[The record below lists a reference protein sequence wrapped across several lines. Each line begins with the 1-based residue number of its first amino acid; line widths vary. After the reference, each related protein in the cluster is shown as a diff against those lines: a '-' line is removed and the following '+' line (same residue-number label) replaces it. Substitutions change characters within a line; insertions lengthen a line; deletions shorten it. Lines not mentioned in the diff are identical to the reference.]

1 MEEKITL
8 ADAIDK
14 LSKQFFRCMDSD
26 MLTDAIDYLDKIIEL
41 DPSNAT
47 AATAWAFK
55 GNVISQ
61 LAVNTRQGGMRMATD
76 VERTTDD
83 QKRLLKESLKCFKK
97 AIDINPKS
105 DLAFQ
110 YQALTLARLGRK
122 DQALESNNIAIEL
135 NPNNFEAGIQGTSWL
150 INLGR
155 FEEAYEVCKR
165 LKQSTGL
172 GMMSDA
178 LRLGFFS
185 NFATTL
191 VGLKRY
197 EEALVEINRAI
208 DLDVTNALVW
218 VKKGDILFDLH
229 RTGYLECFDN
239 AIALEPD
246 NELWRKIKSDYSS
259 GTTSPTH

>member
-1 MEEKITL
+1 MEESLTKSIL
-8 ADAIDK
+8 IQK
-14 LSKQFFRCMDSD
+14 LGTQFYRCMDSD

-41 DPSNAT
+41 DPSNAS
-47 AATAWAFK
+47 AWAIK

-105 DLAFQ
+105 DYAFQ
-110 YQALTLARLGRK
+110 NQALALARLGRK

-135 NPNNFEAGIQGTSWL
+135 NPNNFEAGVQSTSWL
-150 INLGR
+150 INLRR

-165 LKQSTGL
+165 LKQSSGL

-197 EEALVEINRAI
+197 EEAFVEINRAI

-246 NELWRKIKSDYSS
+246 NELWKEIKSDYY
-259 GTTSPTH
+259 

>member
-1 MEEKITL
+1 MEESLTEVQ
-8 ADAIDK
+8 K
-14 LSKQFFRCMDSD
+14 LELEAFRCIDSD
-26 MLTDAIDYLDKIIEL
+26 MLTDAIDCFDKIIEL
-41 DPSNAT
+41 EPSNDKVWT
-47 AATAWAFK
+47 HK
-55 GNVISQ
+55 GKTMSMM
-61 LAVNTRQGGMRMATD
+61 AVNSREGGIRSITAI
-76 VERTTDD
+76 ERTSND
-83 QKRLLKESLKCFKK
+83 QKRLLKEALKCFKK

-135 NPNNFEAGIQGTSWL
+135 NPKNFGAGIQGASWL

-165 LKQSTGL
+165 LKQSSGL

-197 EEALVEINRAI
+197 EEALVEINRAL

-246 NELWRKIKSDYSS
+246 NELWKEMRSDASS
-259 GTTSPTH
+259 RRI

>member
-1 MEEKITL
+1 
-8 ADAIDK
+8 
-14 LSKQFFRCMDSD
+14 

-41 DPSNAT
+41 DPRHAP
-47 AATAWAFK
+47 AWTLK
-55 GNVISQ
+55 GNVLSQ

-135 NPNNFEAGIQGTSWL
+135 NPNNFEAGVQSTSWL

-165 LKQSTGL
+165 LKQSSGL

-246 NELWRKIKSDYSS
+246 NELWKEMRSDASS
-259 GTTSPTH
+259 RRI

>member
-1 MEEKITL
+1 MEESLQQNLWK
-8 ADAIDK
+8 DV
-14 LSKQFFRCMDSD
+14 FRYIDSD
-26 MLTDAIDYLDKIIEL
+26 MLSDAIDCLDKIIEL
-41 DPSNAT
+41 EPWENLAT
-47 AATAWAFK
+47 QKHDHAWTIK
-55 GNVISQ
+55 GKLMSM
-61 LAVNTRQGGMRMATD
+61 LAVNTRESGVRVAFD

-83 QKRLLKESLKCFKK
+83 QKRLLKEALKCFKK
-97 AIDINPKS
+97 AIDINPKN
-105 DLAFQ
+105 DFAFQ
-110 YQALTLARLGRK
+110 NQALALARLGRK
-122 DQALESNNIAIEL
+122 DQALESNNIAVEL
-135 NPNNFEAGIQGTSWL
+135 NPNNFESWIQGTSWL

-165 LKQSTGL
+165 LKQSSGL

-185 NFATTL
+185 NFAAAL

-208 DLDVTNALVW
+208 DLDDKNALVW

-246 NELWRKIKSDYSS
+246 NELWKEMRSDASS
-259 GTTSPTH
+259 RRI

>member
-41 DPSNAT
+41 DPSNAS
-47 AATAWAFK
+47 AWAIK

-105 DLAFQ
+105 DYAFQ
-110 YQALTLARLGRK
+110 FQAVALARLGRK
-122 DQALESNNIAIEL
+122 DQALESNNIAMEL

-165 LKQSTGL
+165 LKQSSGI

-178 LRLGFFS
+178 EKLTFFS
-185 NFATTL
+185 NFATAL

-246 NELWRKIKSDYSS
+246 NELWKEMRSDAST
-259 GTTSPTH
+259 GTYH

>member
-1 MEEKITL
+1 
-8 ADAIDK
+8 
-14 LSKQFFRCMDSD
+14 
-26 MLTDAIDYLDKIIEL
+26 MLTDAIDCLDKMIEL
-41 DPSNAT
+41 DPRFD
-47 AATAWAFK
+47 TAWTFK
-55 GNVISQ
+55 GNVLSQ

-135 NPNNFEAGIQGTSWL
+135 NPNNFGAGIQGTSWL
-150 INLGR
+150 INLRR
-155 FEEAYEVCKR
+155 FEETYEVCKR
-165 LKQSTGL
+165 LRQSSGI

-178 LRLGFFS
+178 EKLTFFS
-185 NFATTL
+185 NFATAL

-197 EEALVEINRAI
+197 EEALAEINRAI
-208 DLDVTNALVW
+208 DVDDKNALTW
-218 VKKGDILFDLH
+218 VKKGEILFGLH
-229 RTGYLECFDN
+229 RTGYLECFDK

-246 NELWRKIKSDYSS
+246 RELWKELRSD
-259 GTTSPTH
+259 PNKPR

>member
-41 DPSNAT
+41 DPSNAS
-47 AATAWAFK
+47 AWAIK

-61 LAVNTRQGGMRMATD
+61 LAVNTRQGGIRMATD

-83 QKRLLKESLKCFKK
+83 QKRLLKESLKCCEK

-135 NPNNFEAGIQGTSWL
+135 NPNNFEAGIQSTSWL

-185 NFATTL
+185 NFAATL
-191 VGLKRY
+191 SGLKRY

-246 NELWRKIKSDYSS
+246 NELWKEMRSDASS
-259 GTTSPTH
+259 RRT

>member
-1 MEEKITL
+1 MEESLTKSIL
-8 ADAIDK
+8 IEK
-14 LSKQFFRCMDSD
+14 LGTQFYRCMDSD

-41 DPSNAT
+41 DPRHAP
-47 AATAWAFK
+47 AWTLK
-55 GNVISQ
+55 GNVLSQ

-135 NPNNFEAGIQGTSWL
+135 NPNNFEAGVQSTSWL

-165 LKQSTGL
+165 LKQSSGL

-197 EEALVEINRAI
+197 EEALVEINRAL

-246 NELWRKIKSDYSS
+246 NELWKEMRSDASS
-259 GTTSPTH
+259 RRI

>member
-1 MEEKITL
+1 
-8 ADAIDK
+8 
-14 LSKQFFRCMDSD
+14 

-41 DPSNAT
+41 DPRHAP
-47 AATAWAFK
+47 AWTLK
-55 GNVISQ
+55 GNVLSQ

-135 NPNNFEAGIQGTSWL
+135 NPNNFEAGVQSTSWL

-208 DLDVTNALVW
+208 DLDITNALVW

-246 NELWRKIKSDYSS
+246 NELWKEMRSDASS
-259 GTTSPTH
+259 RRI

>member
-1 MEEKITL
+1 MEESLTEVQ
-8 ADAIDK
+8 K
-14 LSKQFFRCMDSD
+14 LELEAFRCIDSD
-26 MLTDAIDYLDKIIEL
+26 MLTDAIDCFDKIIEL
-41 DPSNAT
+41 EPSNDKVWT
-47 AATAWAFK
+47 HK
-55 GNVISQ
+55 GKTMSMM
-61 LAVNTRQGGMRMATD
+61 AVNSREGGSRSITAI
-76 VERTTDD
+76 ERTSND
-83 QKRLLKESLKCFKK
+83 QKRLLKEALKCFKK

-105 DLAFQ
+105 DYAFQ
-110 YQALTLARLGRK
+110 NQALTLGRLGRK

-135 NPNNFEAGIQGTSWL
+135 NPNNFEAGVQGTSWL

-165 LKQSTGL
+165 LKQSSGL

-185 NFATTL
+185 NFAAAL

-208 DLDVTNALVW
+208 DLDDKNALVW

-246 NELWRKIKSDYSS
+246 NELWKEMRSDASS
-259 GTTSPTH
+259 RRT

>member
-41 DPSNAT
+41 DPRHAP
-47 AATAWAFK
+47 AWTLK
-55 GNVISQ
+55 GNVLSQ

-83 QKRLLKESLKCFKK
+83 QKRLLKESLKCCEK

-135 NPNNFEAGIQGTSWL
+135 NPNNFEAGVQSTSWL

-246 NELWRKIKSDYSS
+246 NELWKEMRSDASS
-259 GTTSPTH
+259 RRI

>member
-1 MEEKITL
+1 LEEKITL

-41 DPSNAT
+41 DPSNAS
-47 AATAWAFK
+47 AWAIK

-61 LAVNTRQGGMRMATD
+61 LAVNTRQGGIRMATN

-83 QKRLLKESLKCFKK
+83 QKRLLKESLKCCEK

-105 DLAFQ
+105 DYAFQ
-110 YQALTLARLGRK
+110 NQALALARLGRK
-122 DQALESNNIAIEL
+122 DQALESNNTATEL
-135 NPNNFEAGIQGTSWL
+135 NPNNFGAGIQGTSWL
-150 INLGR
+150 INLRR
-155 FEEAYEVCKR
+155 FEETYEVCKR
-165 LKQSTGL
+165 LRQSSGI

-178 LRLGFFS
+178 EKLTFFS
-185 NFATTL
+185 NFATAL

-197 EEALVEINRAI
+197 EEALAEINRAI
-208 DLDVTNALVW
+208 DVDDKNALTW
-218 VKKGDILFDLH
+218 VKKGEILFGLH

-239 AIALEPD
+239 AVTLEPD
-246 NELWRKIKSDYSS
+246 NELFKKIKSQYSS

>member
-41 DPSNAT
+41 DPSNAS
-47 AATAWAFK
+47 AWAIK

-135 NPNNFEAGIQGTSWL
+135 NPNNFEAGVQSTSWL

-208 DLDVTNALVW
+208 DLDDKVAALW
-218 VKKGDILFDLH
+218 AKKGFLLFSLH
-229 RTGYLECFDN
+229 MTGYLECFDN

-246 NELWRKIKSDYSS
+246 NELWKEMRSDASS
-259 GTTSPTH
+259 RRI

>member
-1 MEEKITL
+1 LEESDYRKVEKLVMEFK
-8 ADAIDK
+8 
-14 LSKQFFRCMDSD
+14 RCLDSD
-26 MLTDAIDYLDKIIEL
+26 MLTDAIDCLDKIIEL
-41 DPSNAT
+41 DPSNDG
-47 AATAWAFK
+47 AWTTK
-55 GNVISQ
+55 GKTMSMM
-61 LAVNTRQGGMRMATD
+61 AVNLRDDGMRIITAI
-76 VERTTDD
+76 ERTSND
-83 QKRLLKESLKCFKK
+83 QKRLLKEALKCFKK

-110 YQALTLARLGRK
+110 YQALTLSRLGRK

-135 NPNNFEAGIQGTSWL
+135 NPNNFEAGVQGTSWL

-165 LKQSTGL
+165 LKQSSGL

-185 NFATTL
+185 NFAAAL
-191 VGLKRY
+191 VGLERY

-208 DLDVTNALVW
+208 DLDDKVAALW
-218 VKKGDILFDLH
+218 AKKGNILFSLH
-229 RTGYLECFDN
+229 MTGYLECFDN

-246 NELWRKIKSDYSS
+246 NKLWKEAKSEYL
-259 GTTSPTH
+259 

>member
-41 DPSNAT
+41 DPSNAS
-47 AATAWAFK
+47 AWAIK

-61 LAVNTRQGGMRMATD
+61 LAVNTRQGGIRMATE

-83 QKRLLKESLKCFKK
+83 QKRLLKESLKCCEK

-135 NPNNFEAGIQGTSWL
+135 NPNNFGAGIQGTSWL
-150 INLGR
+150 INLRR
-155 FEEAYEVCKR
+155 FEETYEVCKR
-165 LKQSTGL
+165 LKQSSGI

-178 LRLGFFS
+178 EKLTFFS
-185 NFATTL
+185 NFATAL

-197 EEALVEINRAI
+197 EEALAEINRAI
-208 DLDVTNALVW
+208 DVDDKNALTW
-218 VKKGDILFDLH
+218 VKKGEILFGLH

-239 AIALEPD
+239 AVTLEPD
-246 NELWRKIKSDYSS
+246 NELFKKIKSQYSS
-259 GTTSPTH
+259 GTASPTH

>member
-1 MEEKITL
+1 
-8 ADAIDK
+8 
-14 LSKQFFRCMDSD
+14 

-41 DPSNAT
+41 DPRHAP
-47 AATAWAFK
+47 AWTLK
-55 GNVISQ
+55 GNVLSQ

-135 NPNNFEAGIQGTSWL
+135 NPNNFEAGVQGTSWL

-165 LKQSTGL
+165 LKQSSGL

-185 NFATTL
+185 NFAAAL

-208 DLDVTNALVW
+208 DLDDKNALVW

-246 NELWRKIKSDYSS
+246 NELWKEMRSDASS
-259 GTTSPTH
+259 RRI

>member
-1 MEEKITL
+1 MEESLTEVE
-8 ADAIDK
+8 K
-14 LSKQFFRCMDSD
+14 LMLEAFRCIDSD
-26 MLTDAIDYLDKIIEL
+26 MLTDAIGCFDKIIEL
-41 DPSNAT
+41 EPSNDKVWT
-47 AATAWAFK
+47 HK
-55 GNVISQ
+55 GKTMSMM
-61 LAVNTRQGGMRMATD
+61 AVNSREGGSRSITAI
-76 VERTTDD
+76 ERTSND
-83 QKRLLKESLKCFKK
+83 QKRLLKEALKCFKK

-135 NPNNFEAGIQGTSWL
+135 NPNNFEAGVQGTSWL

-172 GMMSDA
+172 GMMSDF
-178 LRLGFFS
+178 LRFGFFS
-185 NFATTL
+185 NFAITL
-191 VGLKRY
+191 VGLERY
-197 EEALVEINRAI
+197 EEALVEINGAI
-208 DLDVTNALVW
+208 DLNDKNALNW
-218 VKKGDILFDLH
+218 VKKGQILLNLH

-246 NELWRKIKSDYSS
+246 NELWKEMRSDASS
-259 GTTSPTH
+259 RRT

>member
-1 MEEKITL
+1 
-8 ADAIDK
+8 
-14 LSKQFFRCMDSD
+14 MDSD

-41 DPSNAT
+41 DPSNAS
-47 AATAWAFK
+47 AWAIK

-61 LAVNTRQGGMRMATD
+61 LAVNTRQGGIRMATE

-122 DQALESNNIAIEL
+122 DQALESNNTATEL
-135 NPNNFEAGIQGTSWL
+135 NPNNFEAWIQGTAWL
-150 INLGR
+150 MNLKR
-155 FEEAYEVCKR
+155 AEEAYEVCKR
-165 LKQSTGL
+165 VQHLSGL
-172 GMMSDA
+172 GTVDDS
-178 LRLGFFS
+178 LKIGFFT
-185 NFATTL
+185 NFASAL
-191 VGLKRY
+191 VVLERY

-208 DLDVTNALVW
+208 DLDDKLALLW
-218 VKKGDILFDLH
+218 VKKGDILFYLH
-229 RTGYLECFDN
+229 MTGYLECFDN

-246 NELWRKIKSDYSS
+246 NKLWKELKSDYL
-259 GTTSPTH
+259 

>member
-41 DPSNAT
+41 DPSNAS
-47 AATAWAFK
+47 AWAIK

-83 QKRLLKESLKCFKK
+83 QKRLLKESLKCCEK

-135 NPNNFEAGIQGTSWL
+135 NPNNFEAGVQSTSWL

-197 EEALVEINRAI
+197 EEALAEINRAI
-208 DLDVTNALVW
+208 DVDDKNALTW
-218 VKKGDILFDLH
+218 VKKGEILFGLH

-246 NELWRKIKSDYSS
+246 NELWKEMRSDASS
-259 GTTSPTH
+259 RRI